1 MTTSE
6 LLSDSVLS
14 VPEVYTTLAT
24 IFAPGF
30 NVFPANKGTFILS
43 FLLNSPSLATVVSP
57 ILLGC
62 AGFDMSYSSTVVPL
76 LTLFTVTLL
85 APTVTG

>member
-1 MTTSE
+1 MEVKLAGFGCLITTSE

-24 IFAPGF
+24 IFAPAV
-30 NVFPANKGTFILS
+30 NDLPASKGTVTLS
-43 FLLNSPSLATVVSP
+43 FLSNFPSLVTVVSP

-62 AGFDMSYSSTVVPL
+62 AGFDMS
-76 LTLFTVTLL
+76 
-85 APTVTG
+85 